1 MMRPSYLLYFI
12 PLLLISCR
20 SNDFEK
26 SPVDELVRDMTD
38 TPVYSIILYDM
49 DEEGSFFKDYKHQ
62 YRIIKESKEGATP
75 EEEITDWMPVSEDF
89 FNRNIDNMGMEI
101 AAKSADGTVSKTAAP
116 PGYSNYVGN
125 EKYGQWQQGSN
136 GQSFWAFYGQY
147 ALLSSLFNMG
157 GFPARRSYYDGY
169 RGARQAGRPYYGPTT
184 GNGQRTF
191 GTNSQYTTT
200 TKPNTT
206 WRNNPSSRA
215 ARSSTQRTSR
225 AGSRYGS
232 GSSSSRMRSRG
243 GGFGK

>member
-1 MMRPSYLLYFI
+1 MRPFHLLYCFFI
-12 PLLLISCR
+12 LLLLISCR

-26 SPVDELVRDMTD
+26 SPVDELVRDMTE
-38 TPVYSIILYDM
+38 TPVYSVILYDM

-136 GQSFWAFYGQY
+136 GQSFWAFLRTVRPTEQPVQHGHLSGASFVLRRLPGCSAGGP
-147 ALLSSLFNMG
+147 ALL
-157 GFPARRSYYDGY
+157 RTHH
-169 RGARQAGRPYYGPTT
+169 RQRPPHLWHQQPVHHHY
-184 GNGQRTF
+184 QA
-191 GTNSQYTTT
+191 QYHL
-200 TKPNTT
+200 
-206 WRNNPSSRA
+206 A
-215 ARSSTQRTSR
+215 Q
-225 AGSRYGS
+225 
-232 GSSSSRMRSRG
+232 
-243 GGFGK
+243 